1 VLYLI
6 VSGIVAFLA
15 GWLAYGLAARKRR
28 NPWGW
33 MVASVLLIVPVLILA
48 VLPPAPGGTDRLP
61 PASGGPS

>member
-1 VLYLI
+1 MLYLI
-6 VSGIVAFLA
+6 LSIVVAVLA

-33 MVASVLLIVPVLILA
+33 TIASVLFIVPVLVLA

-61 PASGGPS
+61 PAGGGPS